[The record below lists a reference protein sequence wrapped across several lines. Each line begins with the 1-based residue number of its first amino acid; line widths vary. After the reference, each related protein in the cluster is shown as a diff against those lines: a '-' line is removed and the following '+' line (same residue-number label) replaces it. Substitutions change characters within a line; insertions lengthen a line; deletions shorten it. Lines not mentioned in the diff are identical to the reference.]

1 MKVVYIFILVLP
13 VLLMVAFFT
22 VFERV
27 IIGNI
32 QRRTGRN
39 LVGWQG
45 VLQAIADAL
54 KLISKEFFKRLLA
67 QTSLFVL
74 SPVFIFMISILNWSV
89 IPLLETAVLADL
101 NLGLIFLLIL
111 AMLGV
116 YGVLLSGWSSNSKYS
131 LIGSLRSTAQ
141 MLGYDITVTLVLFT
155 IIIVTGSLNFIVII
169 NFQTSI
175 YLGLVYPLILV
186 GAIINGLAETNRV
199 PFDLREAEAE
209 LVSGY
214 NTEYSG
220 IGFTLFFLSEY
231 SSIIVMAITF
241 NMLFLGGWN

>member
-1 MKVVYIFILVLP
+1 MQIIYILVLILP

-27 IIGNI
+27 IIANI
-32 QRRTGRN
+32 QRRTGPN

-45 VLQAIADAL
+45 ILQAIADAL
-54 KLISKEFFKRLLA
+54 KLITKEFFKPILA
-67 QTSLFVL
+67 QTALFIVA
-74 SPVFIFMISILNWSV
+74 PIFIFIVSILNWSV
-89 IPLLETAVLADL
+89 IPLSETAVLSDL
-101 NLGLIFLLIL
+101 NLGLIFILIL

-116 YGVLLSGWSSNSKYS
+116 YGVLISGWASNSKYS

-141 MLGYDITVTLVLFT
+141 MLGYDITVTLILFT
-155 IIIVTGSLNFIVII
+155 VIIVTGSLNFIVIV
-169 NFQTSI
+169 NFQTQF
-175 YLGLVYPLILV
+175 YLGIIYRLILI

-199 PFDLREAEAE
+199 PFDLPEAEAE

-231 SSIIVMAITF
+231 SSIIIMAITF
-241 NMLFLGGWN
+241 NILFLGGWH